1 MMETLKINIPKSAID
16 RAKRNQQSP
25 QEYQNSL
32 ALYVAG
38 WYLECL
44 QVDIQQDWWTQYLSN
59 TCPLELVGIGKLE
72 CVGVTGESETI
83 RLPRD
88 VEEDRVGYLF
98 IKLNESL
105 TSAEILG
112 FKKWYCEVVNLEEL
126 QSTDELIDYLCQLES
141 QPVQQPTVK
150 LGQWIQRIFH
160 DTWEEINTLCLN
172 PPYQYPAVAYRK
184 DNTYTESKDRIN
196 RGKKIK
202 LGSTADSP
210 TVILTVGIVQ
220 VDELNSDIHLQIYSD
235 PPEQTLPAGIIFS
248 AIDHLGQEIC
258 EPLQIEAG
266 KTSGE
271 IVLKDGQEG
280 ERFSVAIELDGVKE
294 VELFEI

>member
-1 MMETLKINIPKSAID
+1 
-16 RAKRNQQSP
+16 
-25 QEYQNSL
+25 
-32 ALYVAG
+32 
-38 WYLECL
+38 
-44 QVDIQQDWWTQYLSN
+44 
-59 TCPLELVGIGKLE
+59 
-72 CVGVTGESETI
+72 VTGESEKI
-83 RLPRD
+83 LLPKD

-98 IKLNESL
+98 IKLDESL

-112 FKKWYCEVVNLEEL
+112 FKKFYGEVVYFEEL

-141 QPVQQPTVK
+141 QSILQPTVK
-150 LGQWIQRIFH
+150 LGQWIEGLFH
-160 DTWEEINTLCLN
+160 DAWEEITTLCLN

-184 DNTYTESKDRIN
+184 NNTCTENKDRIN
-196 RGKKIK
+196 RGRKIK
-202 LGSTADSP
+202 LGSITDSP

-220 VDELNSDIHLQIYSD
+220 VDELNSDIHLQIYPD

-280 ERFSVAIELDGVKE
+280 ERFSVEIELDGVKE